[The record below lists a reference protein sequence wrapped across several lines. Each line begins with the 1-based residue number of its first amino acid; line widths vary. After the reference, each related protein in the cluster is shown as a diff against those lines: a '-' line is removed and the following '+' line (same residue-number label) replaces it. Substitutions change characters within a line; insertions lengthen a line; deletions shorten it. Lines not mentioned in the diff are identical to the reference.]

1 MQPIDMKLTYTHT
14 HTCVSVSR

>member
-14 HTCVSVSR
+14 HCSSQFPG